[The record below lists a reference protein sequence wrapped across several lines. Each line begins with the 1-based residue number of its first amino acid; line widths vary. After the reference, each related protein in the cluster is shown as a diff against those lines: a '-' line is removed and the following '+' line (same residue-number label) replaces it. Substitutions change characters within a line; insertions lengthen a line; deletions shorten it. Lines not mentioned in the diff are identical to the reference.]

1 MTISDN
7 NKKVLPLPNLGLS
20 DIPPKGIDREVLSSS
35 ISQGNRMTIGPGIEM
50 KGEISKCA
58 VLVIEG
64 EVEGTVQCQQ
74 LEILSRGVFKGT
86 AQVETAEIEGI
97 FDGDL
102 NVSGLLKIEKS
113 GSVSGNVFYNQI
125 TVSAGGQLSGKVK
138 NSGVIESSGEII
150 ADKEG

>member
-86 AQVETAEIEGI
+86 AQVETAEVEGLIE
-97 FDGDL
+97 GDL
-102 NVSGLLKIEKS
+102 NISGLLKIENG
-113 GSVSGNVFYNQI
+113 GSVSGNVLYKQI
-125 TVSAGGQLSGKVK
+125 AVATGGKLSGEVK
-138 NSGVIESSGEII
+138 NSEVIKPSGEMITE
-150 ADKEG
+150 KED

>member
-7 NKKVLPLPNLGLS
+7 SKKILPLTNRGLS
-20 DIPPKGIDREVLSSS
+20 EIPPKRREGEGLPSA
-35 ISQGNRMTIGPGIEM
+35 ISQGSRMTIGPGIVM

-86 AQVETAEIEGI
+86 AQVETAEVEGLIE
-97 FDGDL
+97 GDL
-102 NVSGLLKIEKS
+102 NISGLLKIENG
-113 GSVSGNVFYNQI
+113 GSVSGNVLYKQI
-125 TVSAGGQLSGKVK
+125 AVATGGKLSGEVK
-138 NSGVIESSGEII
+138 NSEVIKPSGEMITE
-150 ADKEG
+150 KED